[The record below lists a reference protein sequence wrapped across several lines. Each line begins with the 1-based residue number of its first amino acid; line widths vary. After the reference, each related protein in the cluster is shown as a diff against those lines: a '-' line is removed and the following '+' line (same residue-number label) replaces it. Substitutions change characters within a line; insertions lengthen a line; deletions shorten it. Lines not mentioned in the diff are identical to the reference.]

1 MRVLVDSHTFLWELL
16 GDKRSSKHSIQILA
30 DPDSELLFSMASL
43 WEIAINMR
51 LGRMHGLGSSVA
63 YVRDMAGQY
72 GMEILPIR
80 YEHILAL
87 ETLPLHHRD
96 PFDRMLIAQGIAEG
110 VPILTSD
117 AKFEHYSVKI
127 LW

>member
-1 MRVLVDSHTFLWELL
+1 VRVLVDTHSFLWELL
-16 GDKRSSKHSIQILA
+16 GDKRSSKNAIRILGSE
-30 DPDSELLFSMASL
+30 DNELLFSMVSL

-63 YVRDMAGQY
+63 YVRDMAGEY
-72 GMEILPIR
+72 AMEILPVR

-110 VPILTSD
+110 VPVLTND
-117 AKFEHYSVKI
+117 AKFKLYDGKVV
-127 LW
+127 W